1 MKRIINLY
9 RTIFMNTIFAVSS
22 KSTGTQKTLGL
33 LGAVLAGVLFVSALG
48 GCASTEPE
56 VNSLAPSPDFAPVFP
71 LASDRPKMATGGIY
85 GNSQNDA
92 WFGRGR
98 NYQIGDIITVLLNE
112 STQSARTQN
121 SDVSRVTKNT
131 ALPSGL
137 STKLGSLSPVLNG
150 LDLSQGTVN
159 STGTGKAGQQAS
171 LQGSIAV
178 TVVEILSNGN
188 LMVRGEKKLGLAEG
202 TEVIQVAGV
211 IRPQDIGPNGTVN
224 SLRLANAQIAYRGVG
239 DLANASKV
247 GWGTTALHKFWPF

>member
-1 MKRIINLY
+1 
-9 RTIFMNTIFAVSS
+9 MNVFIAL
-22 KSTGTQKTLGL
+22 STESATSRKTLASL
-33 LGAVLAGVLFVSALG
+33 VIMVWSAAVVFSLG

-85 GNSQNDA
+85 GNTLNDA

-98 NYQIGDIITVLLNE
+98 NYQVGDIITVLLNE

-137 STKLGSLSPVLNG
+137 STKLGSLSPSFNG

-211 IRPQDIGPNGTVN
+211 IRPQDIGPNGTVY
-224 SLRLANAQIAYRGVG
+224 SLRLANAQIAYRGIG

-247 GWGTTALHKFWPF
+247 GWGTTMMHKFWPF